1 MSVLVH
7 IVLHL
12 LTCQVFV
19 PEVDSLLRG
28 AGEEQAGVE
37 GVPHDSINWGDVGS
51 VGHQVG
57 GRVLGG
63 HEVDVPL
70 LSRA

>member
-1 MSVLVH
+1 M
-7 IVLHL
+7 LHL

-19 PEVDSLLRG
+19 PEVDSLFRG

-70 LSRA
+70 LSRAQSVLT